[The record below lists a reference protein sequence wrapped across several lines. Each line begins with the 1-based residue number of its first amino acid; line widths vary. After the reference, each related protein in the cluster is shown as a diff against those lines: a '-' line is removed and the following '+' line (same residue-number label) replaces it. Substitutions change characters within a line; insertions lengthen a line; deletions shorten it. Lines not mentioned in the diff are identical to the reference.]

1 MPSYDWIWLIVV
13 LLTFLGDSGYGFST
27 MGVGAIPGNGRE
39 IQGKNYV
46 ALLQGSERDVTD
58 SLTMSG
64 LTFSKSVL
72 PFSDEGSFLK
82 RGEHKLAFQF

>member
-1 MPSYDWIWLIVV
+1 MPSYDWIGLIVV

-39 IQGKNYV
+39 IQGKTYV

-58 SLTMSG
+58 SLTIFG
-64 LTFSKSVL
+64 LTVSKPVL

-82 RGEHKLAFQF
+82 REEHKFAFQF